1 MRAISKL
8 FAVVLF
14 FVALGRAQVAPY
26 ADAGIGVNGLS
37 FQSPYYF
44 GDVGVDW
51 GSLHPLFVEAEAG
64 ADTAN
69 PTGLDNGVTVR
80 VVGAVMWKVSPHWR
94 LGGGFHFSELLTSQY
109 DNHST
114 WPTVGAMFEQDWFR
128 LNAQYLIPTSTDYS
142 LTGPLFDM
150 RMHLKGRFY
159 VRERV
164 GIYAYRNPNQAN
176 LSHHVSAVADF
187 GILYVFR

>member
-1 MRAISKL
+1 MRALSKL

-176 LSHHVSAVADF
+176 PSHHASAVADF

>member
-1 MRAISKL
+1 MRALSKL

-37 FQSPYYF
+37 FQSPYDV

-176 LSHHVSAVADF
+176 PSHHASAVADF

>member
-1 MRAISKL
+1 MRALPKL
-8 FAVVLF
+8 LATVLF
-14 FVALGRAQVAPY
+14 LVALGGAQVAPY
-26 ADAGIGVNGLS
+26 ADGGIGVNGLS

-44 GDVGVDW
+44 ADVGVDW
-51 GSLHPLFVEAEAG
+51 GSLHPLFVEGEAG

-80 VVGAVMWKVSPHWR
+80 AEGVVMWKVTPHWR
-94 LGGGFHFSELLTSQY
+94 LGGGFHFTELLTSPY
-109 DNHST
+109 DTHST
-114 WPTVGAMFEQDWFR
+114 WPTLGAMFEQDWFR

-164 GIYAYRNPNQAN
+164 GIYVYRNPNQESP
-176 LSHHVSAVADF
+176 SHHVSAVADF
-187 GILYVFR
+187 GVLYVFR